1 MLHDLLKDA
10 TEHLESMCNQITYA
24 FRIVKAHQKT
34 KWYSLEELLTRSN
47 LTITQVKKK
56 DTAFQTRPSFS
67 FFFLSAGVPLLI
79 CTSQLIQMMVYMFYP
94 MRMLSARM

>member
-67 FFFLSAGVPLLI
+67 FFFSFGRCATVDLYFPVDSDDGIYVLSNEDVE
-79 CTSQLIQMMVYMFYP
+79 C
-94 MRMLSARM
+94 